1 MHVPKASDLLADELR
16 ERILGGDYAVGMALP
31 TARVLAAQTQLSRM
45 TVHEALRILEI
56 QGLIEIRVGRTGGS
70 FVKEPGQDAVAES
83 VRLLVRGRSID
94 TTRLLEARAVLEP
107 ACAELAARHRSVEE
121 LDTLQ
126 RANVALAVSGTT
138 AEFLAAN
145 VDWHVAVALASGNEI
160 LGGLMQAV
168 ARSTFVP
175 ANYRIRV
182 DESER
187 RLTEQA
193 HRGITAAIR
202 DGDPDLARQRMARQI
217 EVNAEALG
225 DAS

>member
-1 MHVPKASDLLADELR
+1 M
-16 ERILGGDYAVGMALP
+16 
-31 TARVLAAQTQLSRM
+31 
-45 TVHEALRILEI
+45 
-56 QGLIEIRVGRTGGS
+56 
-70 FVKEPGQDAVAES
+70 
-83 VRLLVRGRSID
+83 LVRGRSID